1 MRISDWSSD
10 VCSSDL
16 QSLVLTV
23 EGERLLEAV
32 APIIDDLGR
41 IFDRISGATDLRLR
55 LGISPLFA
63 SHVLMPYLP
72 RLREM
77 HPELNLDI
85 DTAPLPV
92 NRLGEGLDAAITL
105 SREIDPRFY
114 ARKIGHNRIIV
125 VAAKSMI
132 ESGRAPRTLA
142 DLRRHTFLIHRDM
155 PLVVNHWFDG
165 QKLPAVRAAN
175 TIHFDSGQLILDA
188 AASEMGVAFM
198 LDTLLAD
205 DSRVQPLFNIAVD
218 SPYEY
223 WLDRRASCRERVCQY
238 A

>member
-1 MRISDWSSD
+1 MRRRPPRS
-10 VCSSDL
+10 
-16 QSLVLTV
+16 T
-23 EGERLLEAV
+23 RT
-32 APIIDDLGR
+32 
-41 IFDRISGATDLRLR
+41 AT
-55 LGISPLFA
+55 LF
-63 SHVLMPYLP
+63 PYTTLF
-72 RLREM
+72 RS
-77 HPELNLDI
+77 
-85 DTAPLPV
+85 
-92 NRLGEGLDAAITL
+92 EGLDAAITL
-105 SREIDPRFY
+105 SQEIDPRFY

-205 DSRVQPLFNIAVD
+205 DSRVQ
-218 SPYEY
+218 
-223 WLDRRASCRERVCQY
+223 DRKSTRLNSSH
-238 A
+238 

>member
-92 NRLGEGLDAAITL
+92 NRLGEGLDAAI
-105 SREIDPRFY
+105 
-114 ARKIGHNRIIV
+114 KIG
-125 VAAKSMI
+125 
-132 ESGRAPRTLA
+132 RAHVCT
-142 DLRRHTFLIHRDM
+142 
-155 PLVVNHWFDG
+155 
-165 QKLPAVRAAN
+165 PATHA
-175 TIHFDSGQLILDA
+175 H
-188 AASEMGVAFM
+188 
-198 LDTLLAD
+198 
-205 DSRVQPLFNIAVD
+205 
-218 SPYEY
+218 
-223 WLDRRASCRERVCQY
+223 
-238 A
+238 